1 MIRRIISRIISVI
14 MGIVLIVG
22 VSCLLYAPIKDWWD
36 RLQQDKEIST
46 YEVAVAQT
54 DDTKIKEM
62 WDKAVAYNE
71 KLKDKPVSYTLSD
84 EETAEYNSLL
94 DVSGTGIMGYVEV
107 KKQNIRLPIYHG
119 TSEGVLQIAVGHL
132 TGSSLPT
139 GGAGTHSVLT
149 GHTGLI
155 SAKLFTDID
164 QMEEGDTFTVTVLDH
179 VLTYQVDQIKV
190 VLPSELY
197 ALRIED
203 GQDYTTL
210 VTCTPYGVN
219 SHRLLV
225 RGHRIATPESADKA
239 KSVIDAKKDAIII
252 NLQLAVPFIAGG
264 AVIALIIVILVRKR
278 KRNKKTD

>member
-1 MIRRIISRIISVI
+1 

-36 RLQQDKEIST
+36 RLQQNKEIST

-54 DDTKIKEM
+54 DNTELEAM

-225 RGHRIATPESADKA
+225 RGHRIATPESADKV

-264 AVIALIIVILVRKR
+264 AVIALIIVMLVRKR

>member
-36 RLQQDKEIST
+36 RLQQNKEIST

-54 DDTKIKEM
+54 DNTELEEM

-71 KLKDKPVSYTLSD
+71 KLKNKPVSYTLSD
-84 EETAEYNSLL
+84 EETAEYNLLL

-264 AVIALIIVILVRKR
+264 AVIALIIVMLVRKR